1 MFSLKKS
8 RFPLLCHFGQLAI
21 LAALAA
27 APRVPPLANEVFKN
41 SFGQIDLENDNY
53 SGSCHYPELSQ
64 VAHFVYYN
72 ISFLHNSIWN

>member
-27 APRVPPLANEVFKN
+27 APRVLPLANEVFFKIVLVRLTLRMTIILALVTIQN
-41 SFGQIDLENDNY
+41 
-53 SGSCHYPELSQ
+53 
-64 VAHFVYYN
+64 
-72 ISFLHNSIWN
+72 

>member
-27 APRVPPLANEVFKN
+27 APRVPPLANEVFFKIVLVRLTLRMTIILALVTIQN
-41 SFGQIDLENDNY
+41 
-53 SGSCHYPELSQ
+53 
-64 VAHFVYYN
+64 
-72 ISFLHNSIWN
+72 